1 MSNIVNSRFGV
12 RPLLMTRGEPTL
24 GLSNGPARSTSCQ
37 MNNNNDNN
45 VNNNVNNVLNIL
57 HWNAEGIQNKK
68 ATLAERLKQEDIDV
82 ACIQE
87 THLKE
92 NLRLSMRGYQ
102 VVRQDRTDR
111 IKGGVL
117 ILIKNSLPY
126 QEIIV
131 DTENQAEIQ
140 GIRVIMGNETLTI
153 FNEYCPVDRSL
164 SLGKMEIGETSC
176 IVVGDFNSHSE
187 AWGYSESDRRG
198 EEVED
203 WQIDKRL
210 LLINDPSDPPT
221 FYSRRWLTT
230 SSPDLAFA
238 TEDVARK
245 TTRKVLNQ
253 LGGSDHKPVLL
264 QIDLNFK
271 PKEQK
276 SFPRW
281 NYKKANWADFSR
293 KTDEAAV
300 KINNKQEH
308 INKKIKSFNDAL
320 LDAAKTSIPRG
331 CF

>member
-1 MSNIVNSRFGV
+1 MVMSNVLNSRYSV

-24 GLSNGPARSTSCQ
+24 GLSNGPTRTTSCR
-37 MNNNNDNN
+37 MSNNNNNNNNN
-45 VNNNVNNVLNIL
+45 VNNNNNRNRNNNLNIL

-153 FNEYCPVDRSL
+153 FNEYCPVDRNL
-164 SLGKMEIGETSC
+164 SLGKIEIGETSC

-187 AWGYSESDRRG
+187 AWSYSEADRRG

-203 WQIDKRL
+203 WQIDKKL
-210 LLINDPSDPPT
+210 LLINDPSDP
-221 FYSRRWLTT
+221 L
-230 SSPDLAFA
+230 
-238 TEDVARK
+238 
-245 TTRKVLNQ
+245 
-253 LGGSDHKPVLL
+253 
-264 QIDLNFK
+264 
-271 PKEQK
+271 
-276 SFPRW
+276 
-281 NYKKANWADFSR
+281 
-293 KTDEAAV
+293 
-300 KINNKQEH
+300 
-308 INKKIKSFNDAL
+308 
-320 LDAAKTSIPRG
+320 
-331 CF
+331 